1 MKRLGLSFL
10 AFIIS
15 VMAGCAFL
23 TEQFSF
29 LSQSTSPE
37 QDKSSHSGSS
47 SGSMSSLSGG
57 TQDKELAF
65 FFSNGGTVNEDEAED
80 WNPPG
85 PLSPEDL
92 DIIEED
98 VQEGESLP
106 VVMNQK
112 VENWIEFFQTR
123 GRKRFIKWLARSQ
136 RYMPMMKRM
145 LRENDLPEDLVYMAL
160 IESGFNPR
168 AYSRAKASGP
178 WQFIY
183 GTGKRYGLR
192 ANWWIDE
199 RRDPEKSTQAAVEY
213 LKDLYDRFNCW
224 HLAAAAYNAGEG
236 KIARAMKR
244 YRTADYWEMSKYRYL
259 RSETK
264 NYVPKLIAAMLI
276 AKDPEAYGFTNIPY
290 QKPLEYDKVSV
301 PDATDLRVIARLSG
315 TTYKKIKELNPELR
329 RWCTPPHYPNYQV
342 KILKGKKAV
351 FEEAFAKLPPSKR
364 ITFRRHRVKEGQTLS
379 EIARWY
385 RTNRR
390 AIQDLNGIR
399 NPHKIR
405 AGTNIIIPVRSDRVA
420 KVKQPKQKVKA
431 KKKVAR
437 ASSSPPRAGEARHT
451 VKKGDTLWGI
461 AQTYNVT
468 TSELRRWN
476 GIGRR
481 NIIRPSQV
489 LKVYPRPKVTRTS
502 ISSSSSSSQ
511 REVLYKVQP
520 GDTLWGIAQKFQVEV
535 ESIRTWNSISRRNLI
550 RPGQHIKILLPVAGT

>member
-1 MKRLGLSFL
+1 MKHLGLGFL
-10 AFIIS
+10 AFIIAA
-15 VMAGCAFL
+15 MAGCAFL
-23 TEQFSF
+23 TEQFPF
-29 LSQSTSPE
+29 LSQSTSPDPDE
-37 QDKSSHSGSS
+37 
-47 SGSMSSLSGG
+47 SSLSRSSSESVSSLSDG

-65 FFSNGGTVNEDEAED
+65 FFSNGKKVNEDEPED

-98 VQEGESLP
+98 VYEGAELP
-106 VVMNQK
+106 VVMNKK

-123 GRKRFIKWLARSQ
+123 GRKRFLRWLTRSQ
-136 RYMPMMKRM
+136 RYMPMMKRK

-160 IESGFNPR
+160 IESGFNPK

-183 GTGKRYGLR
+183 GTGKRYGLQ

-213 LKDLYDRFNCW
+213 LKDLYERFNCW
-224 HLAAAAYNAGEG
+224 YLSAAAYNAGEG
-236 KIARAMKR
+236 KISRAMKR
-244 YRTADYWEMSKYRYL
+244 YRTDDYWEMSKYRYL
-259 RSETK
+259 RPETK

-276 AKDPEAYGFTNIPY
+276 AKDPDAYGFTSIPY
-290 QKPLEYDKVSV
+290 LEPLEYDKVTV

-315 TTYKKIKELNPELR
+315 TTYKKIKGLNPELR
-329 RWCTPPHYPNYQV
+329 RWCTPPDYPGYQV
-342 KILKGKKAV
+342 KIPKGKKAV

-379 EIARWY
+379 EIARSY
-385 RTNRR
+385 STNRR

-405 AGTNIIIPVRSDRVA
+405 ARTNLIIPVRSDRVA
-420 KVKQPKQKVKA
+420 KIQKPKQKVKA
-431 KKKVAR
+431 KKKVALV
-437 ASSSPPRAGEARHT
+437 SPSPPRAGEVRYT
-451 VKKGDTLWGI
+451 VKKGDTLWEI
-461 AQTYNVT
+461 AQTYEVT
-468 TSELRRWN
+468 TGELRRWN
-476 GIGRR
+476 KIGRR
-481 NIIRPSQV
+481 SIIRPSQV
-489 LKVYPRPKVTRTS
+489 LKVYPRKKVAQTS

-520 GDTLWGIAQKFQVEV
+520 GDTLWGIARKFQVEV
-535 ESIRTWNSISRRNLI
+535 ESIRDWNSISRRNLI